1 MVYLKRKSAA
11 NKAAQ
16 RKVRSMGYPKERTA
30 ISPRFPYGILRWRA
44 LLLALTSLLSFPIS
58 SGAQQKQSPPTERAL
73 HVATRMI
80 PPFAVEEKGNLT
92 GFSIELW
99 RKIGEKM
106 GVRSEFQTYPSVGD
120 LLAAVKAGKA
130 DVGIAAISITAE
142 RDRDFDFSQPM
153 FDAGL
158 QIMVRGK
165 SGDPGASPVRGLFAL
180 LFSPIM
186 LVWLGI
192 VAVMI
197 ILPAHIVWLV
207 ERNHREGMIPTRSYF
222 PGIFHAMWWAAS
234 TLATQADSMPRM
246 AVARLMAVLWMFTSV
261 VFVAYFTAQV
271 TASLTVQQLQGSIKG
286 PDDLPGKRIATTKG
300 STSAS
305 YLRDNHAQVQEF
317 DKIDDAY
324 ESLLGDKVDAVVF
337 DSPVL
342 LYYASHEGKGKVQV
356 VGGIFRKES
365 YGIVVLPNSPHR
377 KPIDAALLGLKE
389 DGAYQDLFDKWFKSD

>member
-1 MVYLKRKSAA
+1 M
-11 NKAAQ
+11 
-16 RKVRSMGYPKERTA
+16 
-30 ISPRFPYGILRWRA
+30 I
-44 LLLALTSLLSFPIS
+44 LALAYLTSFPIAS
-58 SGAQQKQSPPTERAL
+58 QAQQKQTPATTKSFRI
-73 HVATRMI
+73 ATRII
-80 PPFAVEEKGNLT
+80 PPFVYDEKGNLT

-106 GVRSEFQTYPSVGD
+106 GAKSEFQTYSTVAD
-120 LLAAVKAGKA
+120 LLAAVKEGKA

-142 RDRDFDFSQPM
+142 RDRHFDFSQPM

-165 SGDPGASPVRGLFAL
+165 SSEGGGANPVRGLFAL
-180 LFSPIM
+180 LFSPVM

-197 ILPAHIVWLV
+197 ILPAHIVWFV
-207 ERNHREGMIPTRSYF
+207 ERNHQDGMIPTKSYF
-222 PGIFHAMWWAAS
+222 PGIFHAMWWSAS
-234 TLATQADSMPRM
+234 TLATQADSMPRTAAARFM
-246 AVARLMAVLWMFTSV
+246 AILWMFTSV

-271 TASLTVQQLQGSIKG
+271 TASLTVQQLQGNIKG
-286 PDDLPGKRIATTKG
+286 PDDLPGKRVATTKS
-300 STSAS
+300 STSAA
-305 YLRDNHAQVQEF
+305 YLRDKRAQVQEF

-324 ESLLGDKVDAVVF
+324 EALIKDEADAVVF

-356 VGGIFRKES
+356 VGGVFRKES
-365 YGIVVLPNSPHR
+365 YGIVVLPNSPYR

-389 DGAYQDLFDKWFKSD
+389 DGTYQDLFDKWFKSD